1 MPKPLRQ
8 RWFLQYLVEQEV
20 ARLAPDLPIAP
31 VLQNDD
37 EQIVWD
43 EECEGLGRA
52 SWTCCYLIPQDH
64 PARALLPMLNAA
76 IAPLQACYDLGLTCR

>member
-43 EECEGLGRA
+43 EE
-52 SWTCCYLIPQDH
+52 
-64 PARALLPMLNAA
+64 
-76 IAPLQACYDLGLTCR
+76 